1 MFKRNFLV
9 KMLSVLAVASIT
21 SFAGIGVSYAAGD
34 EVDEN
39 AGTGSTETPTGSDPV
54 GAATGI
60 KIATKSF
67 NDARFSYVRRDLD
80 NTIATIRDVVS
91 NAITNTNNIA
101 ALQSGKQTRPDDNHA
116 CPAGKTCLLV
126 TDTSGIRNW
135 YEIIDCN
142 ESAFLANVGSDYGFG
157 NSGYYGGYTN
167 GSTGYRAC
175 TESNANC
182 GENQWMRSFANG
194 VVYGEA
200 RAVQISNSEGT
211 IVTLPQN
218 VQSGNVCVCRA
229 TGYRVKNGDTYGALQ
244 PIYTDAWVVY
254 RNHANTDQACLHN
267 CAFDGDSQSGSG
279 IDVPYYASIS
289 NTCVGGGASVA
300 NMCTIDPWFASIVTT
315 NPQTAVIGYDGNNGD
330 WNTGI
335 CGTAAQ
341 GSADYLWCKNSN
353 AANSTVETSWCWD
366 DGSCAPNS
374 WIVNYSDVNASLT
387 GGANNPKLYGRAYC
401 TDMDTTNVAS
411 GTLLNGTEIG
421 NKILQGYDSDANG
434 GLACVCQV
442 QKYKNAADT
451 TMTDVQNP
459 KYIYTGIT
467 YAKCYEFC
475 QSVCANYF
483 KDNADN
489 SLLRDLSGTCPL
501 D

>member
-39 AGTGSTETPTGSDPV
+39 AGTGSTETPTGNDPV

-421 NKILQGYDSDANG
+421 NKILQGYDND

-442 QKYKNAADT
+442 QKYKNAAAT

-467 YAKCYEFC
+467 DVKCHEFC
-475 QSVCANYF
+475 QSLCVNYF

-489 SLLRDLSGTCPL
+489 SLLRDLAGTCPL